1 MNQIHNSISILATRK
16 PNDSKIYFNADKIRG
31 KKINAIR
38 IFASTQ
44 DKVVLSPFSP
54 EMLIQLGE
62 IGEQAMFL
70 NVVDNAGNF
79 CIKELPADYF
89 TLDTEF
95 SDCMF
100 PLNINRIID
109 WDKTDITIKAN
120 PWSTGNEAFIFL
132 IVVFYQNDN
141 NVNYNIKDEINGSVT
156 IEKTFLSVNE
166 EPVFEDILLSKII
179 DRTLKNKRI
188 NQIIADKDSD
198 GYLTL
203 VTDKGT
209 FDNIPLALFFHR
221 GIYQLYFDNIFIDFD
236 RSYIKARSFFDTT
249 IKLTFIY

>member
-54 EMLIQLGE
+54 QMLVQLNE
-62 IGEQAMFL
+62 VDEKAMFL
-70 NVVDNAGNF
+70 NVVDDAGNF

-89 TLDTEF
+89 TLDTENT
-95 SDCMF
+95 DRMF

-109 WDKTDITIKAN
+109 WDKTDITIKAS

-141 NVNYNIKDEINGSVT
+141 NANYNIKDEINGSVT

-166 EPVFEDILLSKII
+166 GHVFEDILLSKII

-188 NQIIADKDSD
+188 NQIIADSYSN

-209 FDNIPLALFFHR
+209 FENIPLALLYYR

-236 RSYIKARSFFDTT
+236 RSFIKARSFGDTT

>member
-16 PNDSKIYFNADKIRG
+16 PNDSKIYLNADKIRG

-54 EMLIQLGE
+54 EMLIQLDE
-62 IGEQAMFL
+62 LDNKAMFM

-79 CIKELPADYF
+79 CVKELPADYF

-95 SDCMF
+95 SDRMF
-100 PLNINRIID
+100 PLNINRIVD
-109 WDKTDITIKAN
+109 WDNTDITIKAS
-120 PWSTGNEAFIFL
+120 PWGPGNEAFIFL

-141 NVNYNIKDEINGSVT
+141 NANYNIKDEVNGSVT
-156 IEKTFLSVNE
+156 IEKTFLSVGG

-209 FDNIPLALFFHR
+209 FDNIPLALFFYR

-236 RSYIKARSFFDTT
+236 RSYIKARSFNNTT